1 MSLLSFSAIWAIL
14 VSFLAWKRTSDKT
27 IVWATCGFD
36 FSTNLC
42 LRFATNNNLHGLAP
56 DLHQLAS
63 TALWTCSNLIE
74 SFSFF
79 SFEQSQSHIFSH
91 TVDLNKNKSNFLIVQ
106 LANLPWKFL
115 NNLHQLAWSGMECSN
130 KDTVLSQNLHRVAF
144 SFEQGLNLLWMPV
157 LCSNKAKLLIMKPQK
172 LCWFYSECKFNMGV
186 FRGLKN
192 FLSSLTS
199 LPPPSR

>member
-14 VSFLAWKRTSDKT
+14 VRFLAWKRTSDKT

-115 NNLHQLAWSGMECSN
+115 NNLHQLAW
-130 KDTVLSQNLHRVAF
+130 
-144 SFEQGLNLLWMPV
+144 
-157 LCSNKAKLLIMKPQK
+157 I
-172 LCWFYSECKFNMGV
+172 GV
-186 FRGLKN
+186 FKQRHSFKSKLASSCILFWTGYKSVMN
-192 FLSSLTS
+192 ASSLF
-199 LPPPSR
+199 